1 LELLLLLLPLVLLGA
16 VGLGGD
22 DDDTTP
28 PTPEPEGD
36 GVIRVGIRDSEA
48 INGSRGDDL
57 IFGAGGNDTLSGGA
71 GEDFL
76 FGEFGNDVLVGNAGD
91 DLLAGGPGADNL
103 QGGPGD
109 DVLLG
114 GADRD
119 QLYGGDGDDLLVGGT
134 DQDRM
139 FGGDGDD
146 LIIGLELTA
155 EQVEGAFGAE
165 FLTEFMALLETRF
178 GAGTVDRF
186 GPRIEAAIF
195 SNNVEEP
202 LAPGESGQ
210 IPRFDFLSGGDGND
224 TLVGDFGDVM
234 TGGGTNTA
242 DLFILSHNVDADGA
256 ALSEPMTITDFET
269 VDRIEI
275 DPGTAT
281 GQLSFSVEQDTG
293 VLIRLGTEAV
303 VVLEGVFDPAVVIP
317 RVVLTTNA
325 SFF

>member
-1 LELLLLLLPLVLLGA
+1 MFLPFALLGA
-16 VGLGGD
+16 LGLGGGD
-22 DDDTTP
+22 DDAAASSQ
-28 PTPEPEGD
+28 PEGS
-36 GVIRVGIRDSEA
+36 GVVRG
-48 INGSRGDDL
+48 GSSDDETLSGTAGDDL
-57 IFGAGGNDTLSGGA
+57 ILAAGGPDIVNGGA

-76 FGEFGNDVLVGNAGD
+76 FGEGGNDTLAGNAND
-91 DLLAGGPGADNL
+91 DLLAGGAGADNL

-114 GADRD
+114 GAGRD
-119 QLYGGDGDDLLVGGT
+119 QLFGGDGDDLLAGGT

-146 LIIGLELTA
+146 VIVGLELTT
-155 EQVEGAFGAE
+155 EDIDQSFV
-165 FLTEFMALLETRF
+165 TEFSAELETALETRF
-178 GAGTVDRF
+178 GQGTADRF

-224 TLVGDFGDVM
+224 TLVGDFGDVL

-242 DLFILSHNVDADGA
+242 DLFILSHNVDLNGD
-256 ALSEPMTITDFET
+256 ALSEPMTIRDFET

-281 GQLSFSVEQDTG
+281 GQIGFTRQDEG
-293 VLIRLGTEAV
+293 ILITLGTEAV
-303 VVLEGVFDPAVVIP
+303 VVVEGIFDPAILSP
-317 RVVLTTNA
+317 RVFLNTA
-325 SFF
+325 PSQF